1 MRFVKEHKMAKRLRK
16 DKARYKGTYT
26 RTKTKFR
33 MILEGAL
40 SSKMQVMENLSL
52 LPATFEDV
60 VHAVESLEAH

>member
-1 MRFVKEHKMAKRLRK
+1 MRFAKEHKIAERLRK
-16 DKARYKGTYT
+16 DKARYKGAYT
-26 RTKTKFR
+26 RPKTKFR

-52 LPATFEDV
+52 LPTTFEDV

>member
-1 MRFVKEHKMAKRLRK
+1 MAERLRK
-16 DKARYKGTYT
+16 DKARYKGAYT
-26 RTKTKFR
+26 RTKTKSM
-33 MILEGAL
+33 MILEGGL